1 MRRLPHRHR
10 LSRANTLWLALVP
23 MLSALLL
30 SVGNVLER
38 WDAIVYDTMLKAWE
52 RPAADDIVIVAI
64 DSESLERLG
73 RWPWPR
79 AVHAQLLDTLR
90 QAGSRACP
98 RRVCEPDTSSH

>member
-52 RPAADDIVIVAI
+52 RPAADDIVIVAP
-64 DSESLERLG
+64 SEEQSGAGQG
-73 RWPWPR
+73 RSGCRTTGPCTAR
-79 AVHAQLLDTLR
+79 
-90 QAGSRACP
+90 
-98 RRVCEPDTSSH
+98 